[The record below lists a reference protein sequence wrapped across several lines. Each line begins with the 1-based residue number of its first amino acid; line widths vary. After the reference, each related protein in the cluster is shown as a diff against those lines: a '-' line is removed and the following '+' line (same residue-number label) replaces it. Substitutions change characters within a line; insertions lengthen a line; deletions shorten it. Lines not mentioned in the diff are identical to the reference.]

1 MTITAKLSPV
11 LCAACGAALT
21 YYCLFPLYRGGAI
34 TLNALLVLVFV
45 PVGFLSLLWAL
56 TFWPL
61 MGDINPRI
69 AQWLR
74 LMPLRLTAFAAGAAM
89 GIGVGTNAVQSVS
102 FGIPE
107 DTVQGISGVLLD
119 DPRIISS
126 GRAMTTLSMKMIN
139 GSGKVRVGA
148 RGEITVFFPAESSLR
163 LKEFGRGA
171 EVFAEGALRES
182 GGGHNSGGRYSGFDR
197 SPTFFAESLHI
208 TAPAPPLDR
217 FRTNLRL
224 DMTHR
229 FTESPS
235 GDSSWGGLAL
245 ALLLGIRDNLD
256 MGIAALYRDSG
267 CSHILALSGM
277 HLAVLVALISFL
289 LKKPLGLRL
298 AAICGAL
305 FILAYCYIVGP
316 LPSLNRAAL
325 MYLLG
330 VMAVLGMLKKDALL
344 LLCMAFLIQIAITPR
359 AGVSL
364 SFILSYLALAGIL
377 IIGESLNSIFK
388 GKIPAF
394 LLLSLS
400 ASVGAFLATAG
411 VTAWFFGVL
420 RPVGILASLI
430 LTPLTTV
437 FMVGS
442 MAWLALN
449 LISPTLSP
457 LLSYPL
463 SLLYQLMERT
473 AFAASKMPGIKA
485 APGLVLTLSLLCIAL
500 ILWYERRCR
509 LTANR
514 VEPFA

>member
-1 MTITAKLSPV
+1 MTITAKFSPV
-11 LCAACGAALT
+11 LCAACGVALA
-21 YYCLFPLYRGGAI
+21 YYCLFPLYRGGVI
-34 TLNALLVLVFV
+34 TLDAMLVLVFV
-45 PVGFLSLLWAL
+45 PVGFLSLLWVL
-56 TFWPL
+56 VSWPF
-61 MGDINPRI
+61 MGDVK
-69 AQWLR
+69 LH
-74 LMPLRLTAFAAGAAM
+74 LMPVRLTAFAAGVAM
-89 GIGVGTNAVQSVS
+89 GIGVGAGAVQSVS

-107 DTVQGISGVLLD
+107 DTVQGMSGVLLD
-119 DPRIISS
+119 DPRLVSG
-126 GRAMTTLSMKMIN
+126 GRAMTTLSIKMIH
-139 GSGKVRVGA
+139 GRGKVRVGA
-148 RGEITVFFPAESSLR
+148 RGEITVFFPAESSIR

-171 EVFAEGALRES
+171 EVFVEGTLRES
-182 GGGHNSGGRYSGFDR
+182 GYDG
-197 SPTFFAESLHI
+197 SPTFFAESLHV
-208 TAPAPPLDR
+208 TTPAPPLER

-224 DMTHR
+224 DMVYR

-330 VMAVLGMLKKDALL
+330 VMAVIGMLKRDPLL

-359 AGVSL
+359 AGLSL

-377 IIGESLNSIFK
+377 VIGESLNSIFK

-411 VTAWFFGVL
+411 VTAWFFGIL
-420 RPVGILASLI
+420 RPVGIVASLV

-449 LISPTLSP
+449 LLAPSLSP

-463 SLLYQLMERT
+463 SLLYQIMERT
-473 AFAASKMPGIKA
+473 AFVAARMPGIN
-485 APGLVLTLSLLCIAL
+485 APPWLVLTLSLLCIAL
-500 ILWYERRCR
+500 ILWFERRRR
-509 LTANR
+509 LNANR

>member
-11 LCAACGAALT
+11 LCAACGAILS
-21 YYCLFPLYRGGAI
+21 YYCLFPLYRSGVI
-34 TLNALLVLVFV
+34 TIDALLVLAFV
-45 PVGFLSLLWAL
+45 PVGFLSLFRVLAS
-56 TFWPL
+56 WPL
-61 MGDINPRI
+61 MGDVKPQTV
-69 AQWLR
+69 QWLR
-74 LMPLRLTAFAAGAAM
+74 LMPLRLTAFAAGVAM

-119 DPRIISS
+119 DPRLISG
-126 GRAMTTLSMKMIN
+126 GRAMTTLSLKMIYGN
-139 GSGKVRVGA
+139 DRVRVGA
-148 RGEITVFFPAESSLR
+148 RGETTVFFPAESVVR
-163 LKEFGRGA
+163 LKEFGRGT
-171 EVFAEGALRES
+171 EVFAEGTLRES
-182 GGGHNSGGRYSGFDR
+182 GYDGSHA
-197 SPTFFAESLHI
+197 FFAEGLHI

-217 FRTNLRL
+217 FRTGLRL
-224 DMTHR
+224 DMTYR

-289 LKKPLGLRL
+289 LKKPLGLRP

-305 FILAYCYIVGP
+305 IILAYSYIVGP
-316 LPSLNRAAL
+316 LPSLNRAVL

-330 VMAVLGMLKKDALL
+330 VLAVLGMLKRDALL

-359 AGVSL
+359 AGISL

-377 IIGESLNSIFK
+377 VIGESLNVIFK
-388 GKIPAF
+388 GKMPAF
-394 LLLSLS
+394 LLLSLA

-411 VTAWFFGVL
+411 VTAWFFGIL
-420 RPVGILASLI
+420 RPVGIVASLI

-449 LISPTLSP
+449 LLAPSLSP

-463 SLLYQLMERT
+463 SLLYRLMERT
-473 AFAASKMPGIKA
+473 AFVASKMPGIKA
-485 APGLVLTLSLLCIAL
+485 SPWLVLTLSLLCIAL
-500 ILWYERRCR
+500 ILWYERRRR
-509 LTANR
+509 LTINR

>member
-11 LCAACGAALT
+11 LCAACGAALA
-21 YYCLFPLYRGGAI
+21 YYCLFSLYRSGVI
-34 TLNALLVLVFV
+34 TLDALLVLLFI

-56 TFWPL
+56 VSWPL
-61 MGDINPRI
+61 MGDVNPQI
-69 AQWLR
+69 IKWLH
-74 LMPLRLTAFAAGAAM
+74 LTPLRLTAFAAGVAM
-89 GIGVGTNAVQSVS
+89 GIGVGAGAVQSVS

-107 DTVQGISGVLLD
+107 DTVEGISGVLLD
-119 DPRIISS
+119 DPRLVSG
-126 GRAMTTLSMKMIN
+126 GRAMTTLSMRMIH
-139 GSGKVRVGA
+139 GKGKVRVGA

-171 EVFAEGALRES
+171 EVFVEGALRES
-182 GGGHNSGGRYSGFDR
+182 VFNG
-197 SPTFFAESLHI
+197 SPAFTFFAESLHI
-208 TAPAPPLDR
+208 TAPAPQIER

-229 FTESPS
+229 FTESTF
-235 GDSSWGGLAL
+235 GDPSWGGLAL

-330 VMAVLGMLKKDALL
+330 VMAILGMLKKDPLL

-377 IIGESLNSIFK
+377 VIGESLNGIFK
-388 GKIPAF
+388 GKIPAV

-420 RPVGILASLI
+420 RPVGIVASLI

-437 FMVGS
+437 FMVGG

-449 LISPTLSP
+449 LIAPSLSP
-457 LLSYPL
+457 LLSHPL
-463 SLLYQLMERT
+463 SLLYQIMERT

-485 APGLVLTLSLLCIAL
+485 APWLVLTLSLLCIAL
-500 ILWYERRCR
+500 ILWYERRRR